1 MAEEMFRAPVNRSM
15 RTLDRNFFR
24 TVIPLQAA
32 RIFENKN
39 ISKVRS
45 ELERSKDALHQDR
58 LGSVFPDP
66 DPDRARVGT
75 KCVLLRPGRRKE
87 ATDPSDDLNVG
98 AEVDS
103 RQLYSPVLDA
113 LLEQKII
120 DLVPYSLHLDY
131 TYWTYHD
138 IISAILPEDELGEV
152 PSGFSQVGHVAHL
165 NLRDEY
171 LKYKYL
177 VGEVLIDK
185 NPGVRTVI
193 NKIDDVGEE
202 NAFRTFRYEVLAGPD
217 DLNVEISEEGC
228 NFKFDYSKVYW
239 NSRLHTEHRRLVST
253 FKEGEAVCD
262 VMAGI
267 GPFAIPAGKKIIF
280 VWANDLNPDSYT
292 SLQDAI
298 KRNNVT
304 SHVQPFNEDGRSFI
318 QDSAAKLLTAT
329 HTVDILSKPSR
340 KDPKAQRTI
349 IKTLQ
354 QPSIFSHYVM
364 NLPASALTF
373 LPSFIGLYPPTLR
386 TQLPADAKMPII
398 HVYCF
403 STKSDDNVEEGRK
416 ICAEISEHLGCE
428 MKPGK
433 IGEGGVEVF
442 DVRDVAPK
450 KRMFCASFRLPE
462 EVAFRDVS
470 RP

>member
-1 MAEEMFRAPVNRSM
+1 MAEEMFRAPVNRST

-24 TVIPLQAA
+24 KVIPLQAA

-39 ISKVRS
+39 ISNVRS

-66 DPDRARVGT
+66 DPDRAKLGT

-87 ATDPSDDLNVG
+87 ATDPSGDLNVG

-113 LLEQKII
+113 LREQNII
-120 DLVPYSLHLDY
+120 DLVPYFLHLDY
-131 TYWTYHD
+131 SYWTYHD

-171 LKYKYL
+171 LKYKHL

-228 NFKFDYSKVYW
+228 SFKFDYSKVYW
-239 NSRLHTEHRRLVST
+239 NSRLNTEHRRLVST

-267 GPFAIPAGKKIIF
+267 GPFAIPAGKKNIF

-298 KRNNVT
+298 KRNKVT
-304 SHVQPFNEDGRSFI
+304 SYVQPFNADGRSFI
-318 QDSAAKLLTAT
+318 RDSAASLLTAT
-329 HTVDILSKPSR
+329 NTVDILSKPSR
-340 KDPKAQRTI
+340 KDPKAKPTI
-349 IKTLQ
+349 LKSLA
-354 QPSIFSHYVM
+354 QPKIFSHYVM

-373 LPSFIGLYPPTLR
+373 LPSFIGLYPPSLR
-386 TQLPADAKMPII
+386 AQLPADAKMPII

-416 ICAEISEHLGCE
+416 ICAEITEHLG
-428 MKPGK
+428 
-433 IGEGGVEVF
+433 
-442 DVRDVAPK
+442 
-450 KRMFCASFRLPE
+450 
-462 EVAFRDVS
+462 
-470 RP
+470 